1 MVRKRL
7 MQECEKAKENLGQGK
22 EARVFLYD
30 LTGDKDLEVKIESEK
45 FQQLANSLP
54 GLSDLEGEVRKVLRA
69 GGYNEEGSNIS
80 EVLLV
85 GGCSRINFVREKL
98 S

>member
-22 EARVFLYD
+22 EARVFLHD

-45 FQQLANSLP
+45 FQLLANSLP
-54 GLSDLEGEVRKVLRA
+54 GLSDLEGEVRKVLKA
-69 GGYNEEGSNIS
+69 GGYNEDGSNIS

-85 GGCSRINFVREKL
+85 GGCSRINFIREKL